1 MGREDEEG
9 GLLSLLGCSDLSTML
24 GKRSGGKKS
33 AGGYGGDSQVRDSS
47 EGVELKAYRTA
58 VGRRLRRLLG
68 MEEGT
73 RGGPNPGCLVNHAR
87 QAKIEA
93 AGGKQA
99 PR

>member
-47 EGVELKAYRTA
+47 EDVDSKLTGQRS
-58 VGRRLRRLLG
+58 GRRLRRLLG

-73 RGGPNPGCLVNHAR
+73 EGGPNSGCLVNHTR